1 MKKQLVETHNLAGLT
16 DWMNQIGI
24 RMARRQLIRDTL
36 NKEGK
41 IELKEGWYLEQK
53 VSTENFR
60 TIKRYKIIEE

>member
-53 VSTENFR
+53 VR